1 MKMNDSWKPVIKSLG
16 IEHLRRHQILPIQSV
31 LNGYDTMVMAATGS
45 GKSNMF
51 CIPALLH
58 RTKLTLVI
66 EPTLSLLYSQVHELQ
81 VCGVAA
87 DYIDHYRTKKETEAI
102 LHKVRKAKLTFLYVT
117 PERLQSEKFQQA
129 IRQTGLYMLVV
140 DECHCVTEWGYS
152 FRESYLQIGTFI
164 DCLPERPVIFAC
176 SATILEDREKEI
188 AKLLHMRQPQL
199 FQSDLKRKNLILL
212 KKDVTSEK
220 RSLDGRLADR
230 FQALERCIRKYHGT
244 GSVLIYALTTGCVD
258 AIYNALSERYPGQV
272 SRFHA
277 KMKSDK
283 LRHRMELDFLQGK
296 TKIMVA
302 TSAFGMGIDVP
313 NVELIIH
320 FNVPI
325 SMTDYIQQ
333 IGRAGRNGQKAHC
346 VLFFDQNGDDEKIA
360 IVFQKKAK
368 TDSPMAGKLLKANA
382 QEMRR
387 FAGSEDC
394 MVREILRFQGQQ
406 EVKNCKCCTNCAKK
420 RRGE

>member
-1 MKMNDSWKPVIKSLG
+1 
-16 IEHLRRHQILPIQSV
+16 
-31 LNGYDTMVMAATGS
+31 
-45 GKSNMF
+45 
-51 CIPALLH
+51 
-58 RTKLTLVI
+58 
-66 EPTLSLLYSQVHELQ
+66 
-81 VCGVAA
+81 
-87 DYIDHYRTKKETEAI
+87 
-102 LHKVRKAKLTFLYVT
+102 
-117 PERLQSEKFQQA
+117 
-129 IRQTGLYMLVV
+129 
-140 DECHCVTEWGYS
+140 
-152 FRESYLQIGTFI
+152 
-164 DCLPERPVIFAC
+164 
-176 SATILEDREKEI
+176 
-188 AKLLHMRQPQL
+188 
-199 FQSDLKRKNLILL
+199 
-212 KKDVTSEK
+212 
-220 RSLDGRLADR
+220 
-230 FQALERCIRKYHGT
+230 
-244 GSVLIYALTTGCVD
+244 
-258 AIYNALSERYPGQV
+258 
-272 SRFHA
+272 
-277 KMKSDK
+277 
-283 LRHRMELDFLQGK
+283 MELDFLQGK

-320 FNVPI
+320 FNMPI